1 MEKTEQQENYLDN
14 NFTTEKIASEQ
25 PNETEKP
32 KTAQF
37 VLPQEAL
44 YRTAELERKYREI
57 VERENK

>member
-37 VLPQEAL
+37 VLSQEAL
-44 YRTAELERKYREI
+44 DRTAELERKYREI